1 MQTNIHRKFIK
12 LILKLK
18 RWILCELCPFVFCAG
33 TDKPLTYTRSRS
45 AIFFSPIL
53 PKNLLLISNMA
64 HLTIEVFACFYFACH
79 YNLRFPIVSFFRFL
93 SFFFL
98 CILSYLKP
106 WGTLT
111 VDSGWAF
118 NDFSYRIR
126 YHGWL
131 VVLRGKLSHVA
142 RWGMI
147 AFCRRKGALKNVNML
162 TVSKSGRS
170 YIPGKPLS
178 SDLRHIIIDK
188 IIDGGGNP
196 LTMIFP
202 GRFVNLVSVKHA
214 SVWAC
219 EPLLL
224 SQPCFLLCEY
234 PVSMAGEANSK
245 TLILMLLAPLSNKP
259 FICKL
264 KYFLD
269 KSTRR
274 QFHLPLL

>member
-1 MQTNIHRKFIK
+1 MQTNIHRKSIK

-18 RWILCELCPFVFCAG
+18 RWILCELCPFVFFAG
-33 TDKPLTYTRSRS
+33 TDKPLTYTRSHS

-79 YNLRFPIVSFFRFL
+79 YNLRSPIVSFFRFL

-118 NDFSYRIR
+118 NDFSYRVR

-147 AFCRRKGALKNVNML
+147 AFCRRKGALKNISRSICKFSERQTCVR
-162 TVSKSGRS
+162 VSSRTSAPVSAVFSTLWMSSIYGWWSEFKDS
-170 YIPGKPLS
+170 YSDALS
-178 SDLRHIIIDK
+178 S
-188 IIDGGGNP
+188 
-196 LTMIFP
+196 
-202 GRFVNLVSVKHA
+202 FV
-214 SVWAC
+214 
-219 EPLLL
+219 
-224 SQPCFLLCEY
+224 
-234 PVSMAGEANSK
+234 
-245 TLILMLLAPLSNKP
+245 
-259 FICKL
+259 
-264 KYFLD
+264 
-269 KSTRR
+269 
-274 QFHLPLL
+274 